1 MGHGISIKCTNCQKK
16 TKEFYLG
23 VGWDYDS
30 IKKIVSFLPPGKQP
44 AAQEIIKNHSVDNTE
59 YSRELFHC
67 SCCHRLYDK
76 LYMKIYYDSKEEY
89 ETEYYCEKCEA
100 QLEKID
106 ESQVTEIPCSNC
118 GRKTLVVRED
128 LLWD

>member
-1 MGHGISIKCTNCQKK
+1 MGHGISIKCSNCHRSKK
-16 TKEFYLG
+16 FLLG

-30 IKKIVSFLPPGKQP
+30 LERVVSFLPPGKQP
-44 AAQEIIKNHSVDNTE
+44 AVQEIIQNHSVDNTE

-67 SCCHRLYDK
+67 IYWNRLYDR
-76 LYMKIYYDSKEEY
+76 LYMKIYYDGKEEY
-89 ETEYYCEKCEA
+89 ETEYFCKKCEA
-100 QLEKID
+100 KLEKID